1 MKKWKIFSITFFL
14 VYLLFAQSCL
24 RMRTNDKDAIGQYN
38 KLGINLRFNDFIL
51 DDLKIHFA
59 KTGNDTAS
67 TIFFIHGSPGSWS
80 AYENFL
86 SDSNLIKKYRLIS
99 VDRPGFGYSNFN
111 EPQNLQTQTNVLNK
125 FINSI
130 DNKKNIYV
138 IGHSYGGPLV
148 ANMASENQK
157 INGIII
163 IAGAISL
170 KLEKPEKWRKLFIN
184 NPLESLV
191 PGALNSS
198 NHELWWLKNDLNI
211 LEKKL
216 TNIKCKTIVI
226 HGTKDQLVSFGN
238 LKFIQEQ
245 FTSVDTLKTIILK
258 DVNHFIPWN
267 NFDLVKKELLN
278 LE

>member
-1 MKKWKIFSITFFL
+1 MKKWKIFSITFCL

-24 RMRTNDKDAIGQYN
+24 RMRVNDIDAISQFKKIGV
-38 KLGINLRFNDFIL
+38 NLNFSNYTIDNL
-51 DDLKIHFA
+51 NIHYA

-80 AYENFL
+80 AYENYL
-86 SDSNLIKKYRLIS
+86 LDSNLIKKYRLIS
-99 VDRPGFGYSNFN
+99 VDRPGFGFSNFN
-111 EPQNLQTQTNVLNK
+111 NPQNLQTQSNVLNK
-125 FINSI
+125 FINAI

-148 ANMASENQK
+148 ANMASENNK

-163 IAGAISL
+163 VAGALSL
-170 KLEKPEKWRKLFIN
+170 ELEKQEKWRKLFIN
-184 NPLESLV
+184 NPLELLV
-191 PGALNSS
+191 PGALNPS
-198 NHELWWLKNDLNI
+198 NIELWWLKTDLII

-216 TNIKCKTIVI
+216 TKIKCKTIVI
-226 HGTKDQLVSFGN
+226 HGTKDQLVSFEN
-238 LKFIQEQ
+238 LKFIQEK

-258 DVNHFIPWN
+258 DVDHFIPWN